1 MAPKVRKHADKE
13 ASVAASEDVEERPE
27 VEDTSQEKNTTFL
40 QRTPSAT
47 NQAVSD
53 LANDRR
59 LMGAAATLGGAA
71 GTLLMGPVSGVALG
85 AAALYATTR
94 EDSTGSVA
102 RKAGTAYLTVA
113 DSAIDEGIRAVDRGV
128 KAFGCAVD
136 RGCRHLETSASVPTP
151 IRVGLQNWRRQACEE
166 KAPRAEADDE
176 AHKIRSKYPDRIP
189 VICDKSARSTLPELP
204 KKKFVV
210 HGTMLCGEFKYMVHK
225 QIADTTPEQLS
236 VDQTIYLFIN
246 GITPKTSTPMSQLYD
261 QFRASDGFL
270 YIRYGAE
277 NTLGSD
283 PCLGFGSG
291 LSRFGSD
298 WFLQDSRLS
307 KDPRHIYPTFG
318 YVWRGI

>member
-1 MAPKVRKHADKE
+1 
-13 ASVAASEDVEERPE
+13 
-27 VEDTSQEKNTTFL
+27 
-40 QRTPSAT
+40 
-47 NQAVSD
+47 
-53 LANDRR
+53 
-59 LMGAAATLGGAA
+59 MGAAATLGGAA
-71 GTLLMGPVSGVALG
+71 GAKAYLAVALREPGTLLMGPVSGVALG
-85 AAALYATTR
+85 AAALYA
-94 EDSTGSVA
+94 G
-102 RKAGTAYLTVA
+102 YLTVA

-151 IRVGLQNWRRQACEE
+151 IRVGLQNWRR
-166 KAPRAEADDE
+166 
-176 AHKIRSKYPDRIP
+176 YPDRIP

-283 PCLGFGSG
+283 PPL
-291 LSRFGSD
+291 
-298 WFLQDSRLS
+298 
-307 KDPRHIYPTFG
+307 
-318 YVWRGI
+318 